1 LLLFLQKKKNLLMFN
16 TFERLVAGRYL
27 RARKGERFVS
37 IIAIFS
43 LVGIALG
50 VATLIVVASVMTGFQ
65 TEVVRRVLGANG
77 HVVLQAFAGE
87 KIDNY
92 RKLTADIAAL
102 PGVLAATP
110 VLDGQVLVTGERGGG
125 TGALMRGITEADLR
139 ALSQLRIIAGSL
151 DAFRGDDAIVVGAGL
166 AANFR
171 LAPGSRLTLVSPQ
184 GAATAFGTIPRVRA
198 YRVAAVF
205 DAGLATFNSGV
216 VFLPM
221 PSAQI
226 FLQAGDTVSG
236 IELRVEN
243 PQQARAMVERIR
255 PLLGTRQL
263 LLRDWT
269 RANDQIVAVL
279 QIQKNTM
286 FIVLGMII
294 VVAAFNVISSLIML
308 VKDKRRDIAVMRT
321 LGASSGAILRIFI
334 MCGAFVGV
342 AGTLLGTV
350 LGVVVCWNLEAIQH
364 LIESLT
370 GGQVFDSSVFLLTAL
385 PNQVHW
391 PSVAQVVGLALV
403 LSLLATL
410 YPSWKAAS
418 TDPVEVLRN
427 E

>member
-1 LLLFLQKKKNLLMFN
+1 MFSP
-16 TFERLVAGRYL
+16 FERLVAARYL

-65 TEVVRRVLGANG
+65 TEIVSRVLAANG
-77 HVVLQAFAGE
+77 HIVLQAYAGE
-87 KIDNY
+87 KIQDY
-92 RKLTADIAAL
+92 QKLTTDIAAL
-102 PGVLAATP
+102 PGVIAATP

-125 TGALMRGITEADLR
+125 TGALVRGITQSDLKT
-139 ALSQLRIIAGSL
+139 LTQVRIIAGSL
-151 DAFRGDDAIVVGAGL
+151 DAFQGEDAIIIGTGL
-166 AANFR
+166 ATNFR
-171 LAPGSRLTLVSPQ
+171 LSPGSRLTLVSPQ

-205 DAGLATFNSGV
+205 DAGLSTFNNSV
-216 VFLPM
+216 TFLPM
-221 PSAQI
+221 QAAQL
-226 FLQAGDTVSG
+226 FLQAPDAVTA
-236 IELRVEN
+236 IELRLTDPRRPRETIE
-243 PQQARAMVERIR
+243 QIR
-255 PLLGTRQL
+255 PLIGARQL
-263 LLRDWT
+263 LLRDW
-269 RANDQIVAVL
+269 RNANDQIVAVL

-321 LGASSGAILRIFI
+321 LGASSGAMLRIFI

-342 AGTLLGTV
+342 AGTALGTI
-350 LGVVVCWNLEAIQH
+350 LGITVCWNLEAIQH
-364 LIESLT
+364 AIESLT

-385 PNQVHW
+385 PNNVHW
-391 PSVAQVVGLALV
+391 PSVAEVVGLALV
-403 LSLLATL
+403 LSLLATI
-410 YPSWKAAS
+410 YPAWRAAS

>member
-1 LLLFLQKKKNLLMFN
+1 MFN

-391 PSVAQVVGLALV
+391 PSVAQVVGLALI

>member
-1 LLLFLQKKKNLLMFN
+1 MFN
-16 TFERLVAGRYL
+16 AFERAVAGRYL

-65 TEVVRRVLGANG
+65 TEVVSRVLAARG

-87 KIDNY
+87 KIEGY
-92 RKLTADIAAL
+92 RRLSTDIAAL

-125 TGALMRGITEADLR
+125 TGALMRGIAEADLR
-139 ALSQLRIIAGSL
+139 AMSQLRIVAGSL
-151 DAFRGDDAIVVGAGL
+151 DAFRGDDAIVVGAGM
-166 AANFR
+166 ATSFR
-171 LAPGSRLTLVSPQ
+171 LAPGARITLVSPQ

-205 DAGLATFNSGV
+205 DAGLADFNNNV
-216 VFLPM
+216 VFLPL
-221 PSAQI
+221 PAAQL
-226 FLQAGDTVSG
+226 FLNTGDAVSG
-236 IELRVEN
+236 IELRVAD
-243 PQQARAMVERIR
+243 PSRARAMVERIR
-255 PLLGTRQL
+255 PLLGQRQL

-294 VVAAFNVISSLIML
+294 LVAAFNVISSLIML
-308 VKDKRRDIAVMRT
+308 VKDKRRDIAVLRT
-321 LGASSGAILRIFI
+321 LGASSGAMLRIFI

-342 AGTLLGTV
+342 AGTLLGTF
-350 LGVVVCWNLEAIQH
+350 LGVTVCWNLEAIQH
-364 LIESLT
+364 AIESLT

-385 PNQVHW
+385 PNNVHW
-391 PSVAQVVGLALV
+391 PSVAQVVGLALA

-410 YPSWKAAS
+410 YPAWKAAS